1 MRGALKIFL
10 FMAMPFYSFS
20 QDHIFSQFYN
30 APIYLNPAL
39 TGQFEGSFRF
49 NGLYRN
55 QWSGLSGD
63 LSYITAS
70 ADLNLPQYSSGVG
83 ITFNRSNEG
92 TAYLTKNNVALSYS
106 FIIPGDDFTLSFG
119 LQGGVT
125 SQKLNWDKLVFG
137 DQVDVRYGYIPG
149 SISGAE
155 RPQIDSKYYFDAA
168 AGANFVFK
176 NFMIGAGIHHLNRP
190 DESLSGFKARL
201 PVRTSA
207 NLSYKITLN
216 PEQFDKDGTYLI
228 PSVVVYKQV
237 NVITF
242 SMGTQYKYRGI
253 NAGIWYRSD
262 GSNTGND
269 AVVLSVIFDIFSKKN
284 NGEKIRLG
292 LSHDA
297 TTSKLNYTN
306 TSGTTEIGVGYE
318 QYFPNSK
325 GYGIYNGLRCYDF
338 Y

>member
-1 MRGALKIFL
+1 MMVILPFL
-10 FMAMPFYSFS
+10 SPA

-39 TGQFEGSFRF
+39 TGQFDGSIRF
-49 NGLYRN
+49 NALYRN
-55 QWSGLSGD
+55 QWTSLSGD
-63 LSYITAS
+63 LSYVTAS
-70 ADLNLPQYSSGVG
+70 GDLNLPEYNSGIG
-83 ITFNRSNEG
+83 LIFNRSSEG
-92 TAYLTKNNVALSYS
+92 TAFLTKNNVALSYS

-119 LQGGVT
+119 LQGGIT
-125 SQKLNWDKLVFG
+125 NQKLNWDKLVFG

-155 RPQIDSKYYFDAA
+155 RPDVDSRYYFDAA
-168 AGANFVFK
+168 AGVNFVYDK
-176 NFMIGAGIHHLNRP
+176 FMIGAGMHHLNRP
-190 DESLSGFKARL
+190 DESISGFHTRL
-201 PVRTSA
+201 PIRTSA
-207 NLSYKITLN
+207 NISYKITLK
-216 PEQFDKDGTYLI
+216 PDQYDKDGTYLI
-228 PSVVVYKQV
+228 PSALFYRQQ
-237 NVITF
+237 NVTAF
-242 SMGTQYKYRGI
+242 SVGTQFKYKGV

-262 GSNTGND
+262 GNQSGND
-269 AVVLSVIFDIFSKKN
+269 AIVLSVIFDIFTKRN

-306 TSGTTEIGVGYE
+306 TGGTTEIGVGYE

-325 GYGIYNGLRCYDF
+325 GYKQYNGLRCYDF